1 MYEPSA
7 TEKVKA
13 FGKRHW
19 KKIAG
24 VAGGLAIGATVLLLK
39 KDSDDGFDGEI
50 IEGHF
55 EELANTVS
63 NTVQNVADTVVETVE
78 EIGSN
83 PAFFSVRI
91 FFMPYYERRYDQ
103 YGSDEKL
110 FKLFY
115 RIVLVISMGVSVVY
129 VIDKLFGL
137 FRRD

>member
-1 MYEPSA
+1 MNKQNQQVKKQVEVVADQVVEEVKVVQEPTEIEIVYEPSA

-63 NTVQNVADTVVETVE
+63 NTVTNVVETVAETVE
-78 EIGSN
+78 EIG
-83 PAFFSVRI
+83 
-91 FFMPYYERRYDQ
+91 E
-103 YGSDEKL
+103 
-110 FKLFY
+110 
-115 RIVLVISMGVSVVY
+115 
-129 VIDKLFGL
+129 
-137 FRRD
+137 